1 MIYLN
6 YEGVMNMKYRCKIC
20 GSVINEKVN
29 SSCPMCYADA
39 SFLEEYRDIEE
50 QPQVFQK
57 AVQISDNNL
66 GIERDN
72 AKCIDCGQCKETCM
86 ERTGLDFGSDTEK
99 CLSCG
104 QCVLTCPTGAL
115 KVKKELDHVL
125 KAKDEGKI
133 LICYTSPAIRVS
145 IGEEFG
151 LKPGT
156 FCLEE
161 LVGSLKALGFTYVFD
176 TTFGADLTIIEEA
189 SELKSRL
196 LNHGVLPMMTSC
208 CPAWVKYAKDNMPEI
223 LDHISTCK
231 SPIGMQ
237 GEIIKTYFCEK
248 KRLDQT
254 EVYTV
259 AITPCTAKKMETKE
273 TNIPGT
279 DAVLTVTELAEW
291 MKKEQI
297 DFKNISKSTF
307 DTMFQEG
314 SGGGTLFGVT
324 GGVTESALRTF
335 YYLMTHEEFTEDLMP
350 IHSLQNVKEYTLDVG
365 EYTVQVAVVH
375 ELSKAKKILEDVCLG
390 KSPYHF
396 IEIMNCEGGC
406 VGGGGQPKYVLEN
419 ESEVKKERIHGLM
432 NRDQTISVHAAHH
445 NPDIKRI
452 YEEFLKV
459 PNESIA
465 KKHLHREEESKV

>member
-1 MIYLN
+1 MVYLN
-6 YEGVMNMKYRCKIC
+6 YEGVVNMKYRCKIC
-20 GSVINEKVN
+20 GSIISGEVGL
-29 SSCPMCYADA
+29 SCPMCYADS
-39 SFLEEYRDIEE
+39 SFLEEYTDIEKE
-50 QPQVFQK
+50 HQVFQK
-57 AVQISDNNL
+57 AVQISENNL

-72 AKCIDCGQCKETCM
+72 AKCIDCGQCKVTCM

-99 CLSCG
+99 CLACG
-104 QCVLTCPTGAL
+104 QCILTCPTGAL

-125 KAKDEGKI
+125 KAKNEGKI
-133 LICYTSPAIRVS
+133 LVCYTSPAIRVS

-151 LKPGT
+151 LAPGT

-161 LVGSLKALGFTYVFD
+161 LVGSLRALGFTYVFD

-237 GEIIKTYFCEK
+237 GEMIKTYFCEK
-248 KRLDQT
+248 QNLEKDQ
-254 EVYTV
+254 VYTV

-273 TNIPGT
+273 VPGT

-291 MKKEQI
+291 MKKEPI

-307 DTMFQEG
+307 DTFFQEG
-314 SGGGTLFGVT
+314 SGGGSLFGVT

-335 YYLMTHEEFTEDLMP
+335 YYLMTREELKEEILP
-350 IHSLQNVKEYTLDVG
+350 IHSLQNVKEYTLHVG
-365 EYTVQVAVVH
+365 EYSVRVAVVH
-375 ELSKAKKILEDVCLG
+375 ELSKAKEILDSVRLG

-396 IEIMNCEGGC
+396 IEIMNCKGG
-406 VGGGGQPKYVLEN
+406 
-419 ESEVKKERIHGLM
+419 
-432 NRDQTISVHAAHH
+432 
-445 NPDIKRI
+445 KR
-452 YEEFLKV
+452 K
-459 PNESIA
+459 
-465 KKHLHREEESKV
+465 

>member
-6 YEGVMNMKYRCKIC
+6 YEGVINMKYRCKIC
-20 GSVINEKVN
+20 GSIVEQVDENH
-29 SSCPMCYADA
+29 CPMCYADA
-39 SFLEEYRDIEE
+39 SFLEECTDIED
-50 QPQVFQK
+50 QHKVFLK
-57 AVQISDNNL
+57 AIQISDNNL

-72 AKCIDCGQCKETCM
+72 SKCIDCGQCKVTCM
-86 ERTGLDFGSDTEK
+86 ERTGLDFGSNTEK

-115 KVKKELDHVL
+115 KVKREINQVL
-125 KAKDEGKI
+125 KAKEEGKI

-161 LVGSLKALGFTYVFD
+161 LVGSLRALGFAYVFD

-196 LNHGVLPMMTSC
+196 LNHGVLPMITSC
-208 CPAWVKYAKDNMPEI
+208 CPAWVKYAKDNMPDI

-237 GEIIKTYFCEK
+237 GEMIKTYFCEK
-248 KRLDQT
+248 KNLDKNQM
-254 EVYTV
+254 YTV
-259 AITPCTAKKMETKE
+259 AITPCTAKKMETKQDDVS
-273 TNIPGT
+273 GT

-291 MKKEQI
+291 MKKEHI
-297 DFKNISKSTF
+297 DFKNIFKSTF

-335 YYLMTHEEFTEDLMP
+335 YYLMTHEEMKRDLLP
-350 IHSLQNVKEYTLDVG
+350 IHNLQNIKEYSLEVG
-365 EYTVQVAVVH
+365 DYSIRVAIVH
-375 ELSKAKKILEDVCLG
+375 ELSKAKKILEDVRLG

-406 VGGGGQPKYVLEN
+406 IGGGGQPKYVLEK
-419 ESEVKKERIHGLM
+419 EKDVKNDRIHGLM
-432 NRDQTISVHAAHH
+432 KHDETLSIHAAHQ
-445 NPDIKRI
+445 NLDIKRI
-452 YEEFLKV
+452 YEEFLKI
-459 PNESIA
+459 PNESLA